1 MTRAAFALTLAVVC
15 VACTPD
21 ATGRRSFHL
30 DSASA
35 EYTED
40 RPGGGNWDKGIS
52 PGPEVEGRFVVDGT
66 AYGSCSKRW
75 TAFEVECSLDVDVE
89 LGPESRVEIVVED
102 DDGETADRMGGGTLE
117 QTLRNLPKRGEATLA
132 LTADGSVQR
141 ASLMLKARWEP
152 RVPMESARVL
162 VVIGGIAL
170 AFALAV
176 VLRRRFLT
184 VNEHYLGSVAFVSAG
199 LAALVA
205 WLVMLPALDHEA
217 VLEPLLVSSPMGL
230 GAYSLTAVIID
241 GYATRH
247 WGKRRTQVALA
258 AVGALIIVPVAL
270 SVTLLSPSVVVI
282 VLVLGAGMFL

>member
-1 MTRAAFALTLAVVC
+1 MTRAALVLTLAVAC

-52 PGPEVEGRFVVDGT
+52 PGPEVEGRFVVDGM

-75 TAFEVECSLDVDVE
+75 TAFEVECSLDVYIE
-89 LGPESRVEIVVED
+89 LGPESLVEIVVED

-117 QTLRNLPKRGEATLA
+117 QTLRNLPQRGDATLA

-141 ASLMLKARWEP
+141 ASLRLKARWEP

-282 VLVLGAGMFL
+282 VLVLAAGMFL